1 MPVVTNTDPVAKIK
15 VIGIGGGG
23 GNAINTMITEY
34 GIEGVEFMGFN
45 TDAQSLKNCLA
56 PTTLQLGNDL
66 TRGLGVGGDYNLG
79 AKAADETVDEIT
91 DNLSGADMV
100 FVTAGMGGGTG
111 TGAAP
116 IVAGIARNLGALTVA
131 VVTKPFDFE
140 GKHRQEIAEQGIAEL
155 KDKVDTLII
164 VPNQRLLEIV
174 DEDISFIEAMKKVDN
189 VLAEGVKSIAG
200 LITKSGFINVDFADI
215 KTIMTDAG
223 SSLMGIGRASGENR
237 AEIAAR
243 MATNSPLLDLSI
255 EGAKGVLFNVLGG
268 LDLSMKEVDLAAQ
281 LIQEAVDPNA
291 NIIFGA
297 SIDENLDDE
306 IVITIIATGFDGT
319 QKMGYSP
326 SPISTKQE
334 VVNDILQDEDDE
346 EVTEQEKSE
355 DISDKE
361 KDVEDEEKEEEGYD
375 EKESE
380 GGEKNDKEEKDPKKP
395 LDLEDLDDDDLEVP
409 AFMRKK

>member
-15 VIGIGGGG
+15 VIGVGGGG
-23 GNAINTMITEY
+23 SNAINTMIGEY
-34 GIEGVEFMGFN
+34 GIEGVEFMAFN
-45 TDAQSLKNCLA
+45 TDAQSLKNSLA
-56 PTTLQLGNDL
+56 PTTLQLGAEL

-79 AKAADETVDEIT
+79 AKSADETVDEIT
-91 DNLSGADMV
+91 DHLAGADMV

-116 IVAGIARNLGALTVA
+116 IVAGIAKNLGALTVG

-140 GKHRQEIAEQGIAEL
+140 GKMRREVAEQGIAEL
-155 KDKVDTLII
+155 RDKVDTLIV
-164 VPNQRLLEIV
+164 VPNQRLLEIIE
-174 DEDISFIEAMKKVDN
+174 EDISFIEAMKKVDN

-215 KTIMTDAG
+215 RKIMMDAG

-268 LDLSMKEVDLAAQ
+268 LDLSMREVDLAAQ

-297 SIDENLDDE
+297 SIDEALEDE
-306 IVITIIATGFDGT
+306 IVITIIATGFDGDT
-319 QKMGYSP
+319 KTYRAP
-326 SPISTKQE
+326 STT
-334 VVNDILQDEDDE
+334 VTNDVLDDEILDDELGEKVDVEDDE
-346 EVTEQEKSE
+346 NKGEVSE
-355 DISDKE
+355 E
-361 KDVEDEEKEEEGYD
+361 EEKKIE
-375 EKESE
+375 
-380 GGEKNDKEEKDPKKP
+380 PTKP

-409 AFMRKK
+409 AFLRKK

>member
-1 MPVVTNTDPVAKIK
+1 MPVVTNTDPIAKIK
-15 VIGIGGGG
+15 VIGVGGGG
-23 GNAINTMITEY
+23 GNAINTMIGEY
-34 GIEGVEFMGFN
+34 GIEGVEFMAFN
-45 TDAQSLKNCLA
+45 TDAQALKNSLA
-56 PTTLQLGNDL
+56 PTTLQLGSEL
-66 TRGLGVGGDYNLG
+66 TRGLGAGGDYNLG
-79 AKAADETVDEIT
+79 AKSADETVDEIT
-91 DNLSGADMV
+91 EHLGGADMV

-116 IVAGIARNLGALTVA
+116 IVAGIAKNLGALTVG

-140 GKHRQEIAEQGIAEL
+140 GKHRREIAEQGIAEL

-164 VPNQRLLEIV
+164 VPNQRLLEIIE
-174 DEDISFIEAMKKVDN
+174 EDISFIEAMKKVDN

-215 KTIMTDAG
+215 RNIMTNAG

-297 SIDENLDDE
+297 SIDEALEDE
-306 IVITIIATGFDGT
+306 IVITIIATGFDGS
-319 QKMGYSP
+319 QQIGYTP
-326 SPISTKQE
+326 VQRPQ
-334 VVNDILQDEDDE
+334 VLDDE
-346 EVTEQEKSE
+346 ILE
-355 DISDKE
+355 DGLND
-361 KDVEDEEKEEEGYD
+361 DVDDFEGSDEEPLDEETET
-375 EKESE
+375 EKEI
-380 GGEKNDKEEKDPKKP
+380 DTTKP
-395 LDLEDLDDDDLEVP
+395 LNLEDLDDDDLEVP
-409 AFMRKK
+409 AFLRKK

>member
-15 VIGIGGGG
+15 VVGVGGGG
-23 GNAINTMITEY
+23 SNAINTMIADY
-34 GIEGVEFMGFN
+34 GIEGVEFMAFN
-45 TDAQSLKNCLA
+45 TDSQSLKNSQA
-56 PTTLQLGNDL
+56 PTTLQLGNEL

-79 AKAADETVDEIT
+79 AKAADETVDDIT
-91 DNLSGADMV
+91 EYIAGADMV

-116 IVAGIARNLGALTVA
+116 IVAGIAKNLGALTVA

-140 GKHRQEIAEQGIAEL
+140 GKHRKEIAEQGIAEL
-155 KDKVDTLII
+155 KDKVDTLIV

-200 LITKSGFINVDFADI
+200 LITKSGFINVDFADVRA
-215 KTIMTDAG
+215 IMTSAG

-297 SIDENLDDE
+297 SIDESLEDE
-306 IVITIIATGFDGT
+306 IVITIIATGFDGAEQT
-319 QKMGYSP
+319 SYS
-326 SPISTKQE
+326 SKQQPGQPE
-334 VVNDILQDEDDE
+334 VLDDRVVDDE
-346 EVTEQEKSE
+346 FDTEE
-355 DISDKE
+355 DK
-361 KDVEDEEKEEEGYD
+361 EEKEED
-375 EKESE
+375 VEKKTETDDSAEQTSE
-380 GGEKNDKEEKDPKKP
+380 EEEEKEEKKPSKP
-395 LDLEDLDDDDLEVP
+395 LDIEDLDDDDLEVP

>member
-1 MPVVTNTDPVAKIK
+1 MPVVTNTDPIAKIK
-15 VIGIGGGG
+15 VIGVGGGG
-23 GNAINTMITEY
+23 GNAINTMIGEY
-34 GIEGVEFMGFN
+34 GIDGVEFMAFN
-45 TDAQSLKNCLA
+45 TDAQALKNSSA
-56 PTTLQLGNDL
+56 PMTLQLGTEL

-91 DNLSGADMV
+91 EHLAGADMV

-116 IVAGIARNLGALTVA
+116 IIAGIAKNLGALTVA
-131 VVTKPFDFE
+131 VVTQPFDFE
-140 GKHRQEIAEQGIAEL
+140 GKMRKEIADQGIAEL
-155 KDKVDTLII
+155 RDKVDTLII
-164 VPNQRLLEIV
+164 VPNQRLLEIIE
-174 DEDISFIEAMKKVDN
+174 EDISFIEAMKKVDN

-215 KTIMTDAG
+215 RNIMMNAG

-268 LDLSMKEVDLAAQ
+268 LDLSMREVDLAAQ

-297 SIDENLDDE
+297 SIDEALEDE
-306 IVITIIATGFDGT
+306 IIITIIATGFDGSQQT
-319 QKMGYSP
+319 GYK
-326 SPISTKQE
+326 PIPIKQD
-334 VVNDILQDEDDE
+334 VLDDE
-346 EVTEQEKSE
+346 LFDDVESKSE
-355 DISDKE
+355 DE
-361 KDVEDEEKEEEGYD
+361 GDVEEEKVDEEKTPEEEQ
-375 EKESE
+375 EPEVT
-380 GGEKNDKEEKDPKKP
+380 KP

-409 AFMRKK
+409 AFLRKK

>member
-15 VIGIGGGG
+15 VIGVGGGG
-23 GNAINTMITEY
+23 GNAINTMINEY
-34 GIEGVEFMGFN
+34 GIEGVEFMTFN
-45 TDAQSLKNCLA
+45 TDAQALKNSLA
-56 PTTLQLGNDL
+56 PMTLQLGNEL

-79 AKAADETVDEIT
+79 AKAADESVDEIT
-91 DNLSGADMV
+91 EHLAGADMV

-116 IVAGIARNLGALTVA
+116 IVAGIAKNLGALTVG

-140 GKHRQEIAEQGIAEL
+140 GNHRREIAEQGIAEL

-164 VPNQRLLEIV
+164 VPNQRLLEII
-174 DEDISFIEAMKKVDN
+174 DDDISFIEAMKKVDN

-215 KTIMTDAG
+215 RTIMTNAG
-223 SSLMGIGRASGENR
+223 SSLMGIGKASGENR

-297 SIDENLDDE
+297 SIDENLEDE
-306 IVITIIATGFDGT
+306 IVITIVATGFDGVE
-319 QKMGYSP
+319 QNGYGSSVQRVSP
-326 SPISTKQE
+326 Q
-334 VVNDILQDEDDE
+334 VVDDE
-346 EVTEQEKSE
+346 VLDDELFEETPTEEKDETFDEEEKSDEQE
-355 DISDKE
+355 SD
-361 KDVEDEEKEEEGYD
+361 EKEEGMETR
-375 EKESE
+375 
-380 GGEKNDKEEKDPKKP
+380 P

>member
-15 VIGIGGGG
+15 VIGVGGGG
-23 GNAINTMITEY
+23 GNAINTMISEY
-34 GIEGVEFMGFN
+34 GIEGVEFMTFN
-45 TDAQSLKNCLA
+45 TDAQALKNSLA
-56 PTTLQLGNDL
+56 PITLQLGNEL

-79 AKAADETVDEIT
+79 AKAADESVDDIT
-91 DNLSGADMV
+91 EHLAGADMV

-116 IVAGIARNLGALTVA
+116 IIARIARNLGALTVG

-140 GKHRQEIAEQGIAEL
+140 GKLRKEIAEQGIAEL
-155 KDKVDTLII
+155 KDKVDTLIV
-164 VPNQRLLEIV
+164 VPNQRLLEIIE
-174 DEDISFIEAMKKVDN
+174 EDISFIEAMKKVDN

-215 KTIMTDAG
+215 RTIMLNAG

-297 SIDENLDDE
+297 SIDEALEDE
-306 IVITIIATGFDGT
+306 IVITIIATGFEGCAQSPYVST
-319 QKMGYSP
+319 QVQTRP
-326 SPISTKQE
+326 E
-334 VVNDILQDEDDE
+334 VLDDEIFDDTEEALQDKLSE
-346 EVTEQEKSE
+346 ET
-355 DISDKE
+355 
-361 KDVEDEEKEEEGYD
+361 
-375 EKESE
+375 KESE
-380 GGEKNDKEEKDPKKP
+380 SVEEGDAEEKIVEQKP
-395 LDLEDLDDDDLEVP
+395 LDLEDLEDDDLEIP

>member
-15 VIGIGGGG
+15 VVGVGGGG
-23 GNAINTMITEY
+23 SNAINTMITDY
-34 GIEGVEFMGFN
+34 GIEGVEFIAFN
-45 TDAQSLKNCLA
+45 TDSQALKNSQA
-56 PTTLQLGNDL
+56 PTTLQLGNEL

-91 DNLSGADMV
+91 EHIAGADMV

-116 IVAGIARNLGALTVA
+116 IVAGIAKNLGALTVA

-140 GKHRQEIAEQGIAEL
+140 GKHRKEIAEQGIAEL
-155 KDKVDTLII
+155 KDKVDTLIV

-200 LITKSGFINVDFADI
+200 LITKSGFINVDFADVRA
-215 KTIMTDAG
+215 IMTSAG

-297 SIDENLDDE
+297 SIDENLEDE
-306 IVITIIATGFDGT
+306 IVITIIATGFDGVEQT
-319 QKMGYSP
+319 SYSSKQSMGQP
-326 SPISTKQE
+326 E
-334 VVNDILQDEDDE
+334 VLDDRIVEDDFDEDYESEKKDSENQE
-346 EVTEQEKSE
+346 EVEDEDSDEASDEDSE
-355 DISDKE
+355 EEDK
-361 KDVEDEEKEEEGYD
+361 EEKEEK
-375 EKESE
+375 KEPS
-380 GGEKNDKEEKDPKKP
+380 KP
-395 LDLEDLDDDDLEVP
+395 LDIEDLDDDDLEVP

>member
-15 VIGIGGGG
+15 VIGVGGGG
-23 GNAINTMITEY
+23 SNAVNTMISEY
-34 GIEGVEFMGFN
+34 GIEGVEFLGFN

-56 PTTLQLGNDL
+56 PTTLQLGNEL

-91 DNLSGADMV
+91 DHLSGADMV

-140 GKHRQEIAEQGIAEL
+140 GKHRKEIAEQGIAEL

-215 KTIMTDAG
+215 RAIMTDAG

-297 SIDENLDDE
+297 SIDENLEDE
-306 IVITIIATGFDGT
+306 IVITIIATGFDGVQQT
-319 QKMGYSP
+319 GYTS
-326 SPISTKQE
+326 SVSTIRPDVLDDRILDDDDDFQE
-334 VVNDILQDEDDE
+334 KE
-346 EVTEQEKSE
+346 EEMQPEQENQ
-355 DISDKE
+355 
-361 KDVEDEEKEEEGYD
+361 EEKEED
-375 EKESE
+375 SE
-380 GGEKNDKEEKDPKKP
+380 QEEEKAPSKP

>member
-15 VIGIGGGG
+15 VIGVGGGG
-23 GNAINTMITEY
+23 SNAINTMIGEY
-34 GIEGVEFMGFN
+34 GIEGVEFMSFN
-45 TDAQSLKNCLA
+45 TDSQSLKNSLA
-56 PTTLQLGNDL
+56 PTTLQLGAEL

-79 AKAADETVDEIT
+79 AKSADETVDEIT
-91 DNLSGADMV
+91 DHLAGADMV

-116 IVAGIARNLGALTVA
+116 IVAGIAKNLGALTVG

-140 GKHRQEIAEQGIAEL
+140 GNMRREVAEQGIAEL

-164 VPNQRLLEIV
+164 VPNQRLLEIIE
-174 DEDISFIEAMKKVDN
+174 EDISFIEAMKKVDN

-200 LITKSGFINVDFADI
+200 LITRSGFINVDFADI
-215 KTIMTDAG
+215 RKIMLDAG

-297 SIDENLDDE
+297 SIDEELEDE
-306 IVITIIATGFDGT
+306 IVITIIATGFDGEQMT
-319 QKMGYSP
+319 GYRAP
-326 SPISTKQE
+326 SASMSTD
-334 VVNDILQDEDDE
+334 VLDDE
-346 EVTEQEKSE
+346 VLDKTSDLQEDNLEV
-355 DISDKE
+355 
-361 KDVEDEEKEEEGYD
+361 DEEKQNED
-375 EKESE
+375 EKEKYS
-380 GGEKNDKEEKDPKKP
+380 DPEPTKP

-409 AFMRKK
+409 AFLRKK

>member
-15 VIGIGGGG
+15 VIGVGGGG
-23 GNAINTMITEY
+23 GNAINTMISEY
-34 GIEGVEFMGFN
+34 GIEGVEFMTFN
-45 TDAQSLKNCLA
+45 TDAQALKNSLA
-56 PTTLQLGNDL
+56 PITLQLGHEL

-79 AKAADETVDEIT
+79 SKAADESVDDIT
-91 DNLSGADMV
+91 EHLAGADMV

-116 IVAGIARNLGALTVA
+116 IVAGIAKNLGALTVG

-140 GKHRQEIAEQGIAEL
+140 GKLRKEIAEQGIAEL
-155 KDKVDTLII
+155 RDKVDTLIV

-174 DEDISFIEAMKKVDN
+174 EEDISFIEAMKKVDN

-215 KTIMTDAG
+215 RTIMLNAG

-255 EGAKGVLFNVLGG
+255 EGAKGVLFNVMGG

-297 SIDENLDDE
+297 SIDEALEDE
-306 IVITIIATGFDGT
+306 IVITIIATGFDGSQQAPYTPT
-319 QKMGYSP
+319 QAP
-326 SPISTKQE
+326 VRPE
-334 VVNDILQDEDDE
+334 VLDDE
-346 EVTEQEKSE
+346 IFDDTEDAILEEKPVEEDVSE
-355 DISDKE
+355 DE
-361 KDVEDEEKEEEGYD
+361 GQKEEETTVV
-375 EKESE
+375 
-380 GGEKNDKEEKDPKKP
+380 EEQKP

>member
-15 VIGIGGGG
+15 VIGVGGGG
-23 GNAINTMITEY
+23 GNAINTMINEY

-91 DNLSGADMV
+91 DHLTGADMV

-140 GKHRQEIAEQGIAEL
+140 GKHRREIAEQGIAEL

-215 KTIMTDAG
+215 KSIMTNAG

-237 AEIAAR
+237 SEIAAR

-268 LDLSMKEVDLAAQ
+268 LDLSMREVDLAAQ

-306 IVITIIATGFDGT
+306 IVITIIATGFDGVQQT
-319 QKMGYSP
+319 SYSKVDTFKP
-326 SPISTKQE
+326 E
-334 VVNDILQDEDDE
+334 VVNDRVIEDEVDNLEEIASKKEESKGE
-346 EVTEQEKSE
+346 EVENEEDKMEGKKEEMKSE
-355 DISDKE
+355 
-361 KDVEDEEKEEEGYD
+361 
-375 EKESE
+375 
-380 GGEKNDKEEKDPKKP
+380 KP
-395 LDLEDLDDDDLEVP
+395 LDLDDLDDDDLEVP

>member
-15 VIGIGGGG
+15 VIGVGGGG
-23 GNAINTMITEY
+23 GNAINTMINEY
-34 GIEGVEFMGFN
+34 GIDGVEFMTFN
-45 TDAQSLKNCLA
+45 TDAQALKNSHA
-56 PTTLQLGNDL
+56 PITLQLGNDL

-91 DNLSGADMV
+91 EHLAGADMV

-116 IVAGIARNLGALTVA
+116 IVAGIARNLGALTVG

-140 GKHRQEIAEQGIAEL
+140 GKLRKEIAEQGIAEL
-155 KDKVDTLII
+155 KDKVDTLIV
-164 VPNQRLLEIV
+164 VPNQRLLEIIE
-174 DEDISFIEAMKKVDN
+174 EDISFIEAMKKVDN

-200 LITKSGFINVDFADI
+200 LITRSGFINVDFADI
-215 KTIMTDAG
+215 RSIMLNAG

-297 SIDENLDDE
+297 SIDEALEDE
-306 IVITIIATGFDGT
+306 IVITIIATGFDGV
-319 QKMGYSP
+319 QQMGYNP
-326 SPISTKQE
+326 SPTSIRPE
-334 VVNDILQDEDDE
+334 VLDDE
-346 EVTEQEKSE
+346 IVDEIDEEIDEKGKE
-355 DISDKE
+355 DVESDKQG
-361 KDVEDEEKEEEGYD
+361 EKEEEQED
-375 EKESE
+375 KEKETQ
-380 GGEKNDKEEKDPKKP
+380 EEKSTKP
-395 LDLEDLDDDDLEVP
+395 LDLDDLEDDLEIP

>member
-15 VIGIGGGG
+15 VIGVGGGG
-23 GNAINTMITEY
+23 SNAINTMISDY
-34 GIEGVEFMGFN
+34 GVEGVEFMAFN
-45 TDAQSLKNCLA
+45 TDAQSLKNSQA
-56 PTTLQLGNDL
+56 PTTLQLGNEL

-91 DNLSGADMV
+91 EYIAGADMV

-116 IVAGIARNLGALTVA
+116 IVAGIAKNLGALTVA

-140 GKHRQEIAEQGIAEL
+140 GKHRKEIAEQGIAEL
-155 KDKVDTLII
+155 KDKVDTLIV

-200 LITKSGFINVDFADI
+200 LITKSGFINVDFADVRA
-215 KTIMTDAG
+215 IMTSAG

-297 SIDENLDDE
+297 SIDENLEDE
-306 IVITIIATGFDGT
+306 IVITIVATGFDGSEQT
-319 QKMGYSP
+319 SYSSSPKMGQPEVMDDRIVDDEYDSP
-326 SPISTKQE
+326 DYEETETEKVETKE
-334 VVNDILQDEDDE
+334 EIDDEDSTEEEDSDE
-346 EVTEQEKSE
+346 SK
-355 DISDKE
+355 
-361 KDVEDEEKEEEGYD
+361 EKEEKKPE
-375 EKESE
+375 
-380 GGEKNDKEEKDPKKP
+380 KP

>member
-15 VIGIGGGG
+15 VIGVGGGG
-23 GNAINTMITEY
+23 SNAINTMISEY

-91 DNLSGADMV
+91 EHLTGADMV

-215 KTIMTDAG
+215 KSIMTDAG

-297 SIDENLDDE
+297 SIDENLEDE

-319 QKMGYSP
+319 QKMGYSA
-326 SPISTKQE
+326 STISTKQE
-334 VVNDILQDEDDE
+334 VVDDVLQDE
-346 EVTEQEKSE
+346 
-355 DISDKE
+355 
-361 KDVEDEEKEEEGYD
+361 VEDDIIESEKTEAENEDNKEGEEDEGGEDEKMVEEKKEEKE
-375 EKESE
+375 
-380 GGEKNDKEEKDPKKP
+380 PQKP
-395 LDLEDLDDDDLEVP
+395 LDMDDLDDDDLEVP

>member
-15 VIGIGGGG
+15 VIGVGGGG
-23 GNAINTMITEY
+23 SNAINTMISEY

-45 TDAQSLKNCLA
+45 TDSQSLKNCLA

-91 DNLSGADMV
+91 EHLAGADMV

-297 SIDENLDDE
+297 SIDENLEDE

-319 QKMGYSP
+319 QKIGYSP
-326 SPISTKQE
+326 ATISTKQE
-334 VVNDILQDEDDE
+334 VVDDVLQDEDDDG
-346 EVTEQEKSE
+346 TTKSE
-355 DISDKE
+355 EIEEGVSDEEEKKE
-361 KDVEDEEKEEEGYD
+361 EEKGEEEKE
-375 EKESE
+375 
-380 GGEKNDKEEKDPKKP
+380 PQKP

>member
-23 GNAINTMITEY
+23 SNAINTMITEY
-34 GIEGVEFMGFN
+34 GIDGVEFMGFN

-56 PTTLQLGNDL
+56 PTTLQLGNEL

-91 DNLSGADMV
+91 DHLSGADMV

-155 KDKVDTLII
+155 RDKVDTLII

-215 KTIMTDAG
+215 KAIMTDAG

-297 SIDENLDDE
+297 SIDENLEDE
-306 IVITIIATGFDGT
+306 IVITIIATGFDHT
-319 QKMGYSP
+319 QKMGYSSTTTSVKP
-326 SPISTKQE
+326 SVLDDT
-334 VVNDILQDEDDE
+334 LQDDDE
-346 EVTEQEKSE
+346 VLEDVTEEEKVDTKSDEE
-355 DISDKE
+355 DQ
-361 KDVEDEEKEEEGYD
+361 DVEVDEVKE
-375 EKESE
+375 
-380 GGEKNDKEEKDPKKP
+380 KEEKDPEKP
-395 LDLEDLDDDDLEVP
+395 LDLEELDVDDLDAP
-409 AFMRKK
+409 AFMRKKREKKEA

>member
-23 GNAINTMITEY
+23 SNAINTMITEY
-34 GIEGVEFMGFN
+34 GIDGVEFMGFN

-56 PTTLQLGNDL
+56 PTTLQLGNEL

-91 DNLSGADMV
+91 DHLSGADMV

-155 KDKVDTLII
+155 RDKVDTLII

-215 KTIMTDAG
+215 KAIMTDAG

-297 SIDENLDDE
+297 SIDENLEDE
-306 IVITIIATGFDGT
+306 IVITIIATGFDHT
-319 QKMGYSP
+319 QKMGYSSTTTSVKP
-326 SPISTKQE
+326 SVLDDT
-334 VVNDILQDEDDE
+334 LQDDDE
-346 EVTEQEKSE
+346 VLEDVTEEEKVDTKSDEE
-355 DISDKE
+355 DQ
-361 KDVEDEEKEEEGYD
+361 DVEVDEVKEEEEKEKAPD
-375 EKESE
+375 
-380 GGEKNDKEEKDPKKP
+380 KP
-395 LDLEDLDDDDLEVP
+395 LDLEELDVDDLDAP
-409 AFMRKK
+409 AFMRKKREKKEA

>member
-15 VIGIGGGG
+15 VIGVGGGG
-23 GNAINTMITEY
+23 SNAINTMISDY
-34 GIEGVEFMGFN
+34 GVEGVEFMAFN
-45 TDAQSLKNCLA
+45 TDAQSLKNSQA
-56 PTTLQLGNDL
+56 PTTLQLGNEL

-91 DNLSGADMV
+91 EYIAGADMV

-116 IVAGIARNLGALTVA
+116 IVAGIAKNLGALTVA

-140 GKHRQEIAEQGIAEL
+140 GKHRKEIAEQGIAEL
-155 KDKVDTLII
+155 KDKVDTLIV

-200 LITKSGFINVDFADI
+200 LITKSGFINVDFADVRA
-215 KTIMTDAG
+215 IMTSAG

-297 SIDENLDDE
+297 SIDENLEDE
-306 IVITIIATGFDGT
+306 IVITIVATGFDGVEQT
-319 QKMGYSP
+319 SYSSSPKMGQPEVMDDRIVDDEYDSP
-326 SPISTKQE
+326 DYEETETEKVETKE
-334 VVNDILQDEDDE
+334 EIDDEDSTEEEDSDE
-346 EVTEQEKSE
+346 SK
-355 DISDKE
+355 
-361 KDVEDEEKEEEGYD
+361 EEKEEKKPE
-375 EKESE
+375 
-380 GGEKNDKEEKDPKKP
+380 KP

>member
-23 GNAINTMITEY
+23 SNAINTMITEY

-56 PTTLQLGNDL
+56 PTTLQLGNEL

-91 DNLSGADMV
+91 DHLSGADMV

-155 KDKVDTLII
+155 RDKVDTLII

-215 KTIMTDAG
+215 KAIMTDAG

-297 SIDENLDDE
+297 SIDENLEDE
-306 IVITIIATGFDGT
+306 IVITIIATGFDHT
-319 QKMGYSP
+319 QKMGYSSTTTSVKP
-326 SPISTKQE
+326 SVLDDT
-334 VVNDILQDEDDE
+334 LQDDDE
-346 EVTEQEKSE
+346 VLEDVTEEEKVDTKSDEE
-355 DISDKE
+355 DQ
-361 KDVEDEEKEEEGYD
+361 DVEVDEVKEG
-375 EKESE
+375 K
-380 GGEKNDKEEKDPKKP
+380 KKKP
-395 LDLEDLDDDDLEVP
+395 LTSL
-409 AFMRKK
+409 

>member
-15 VIGIGGGG
+15 VIGVGGGG
-23 GNAINTMITEY
+23 SNAINTMISEY

-91 DNLSGADMV
+91 EHLAGADMV

-215 KTIMTDAG
+215 KSIMTDAG

-297 SIDENLDDE
+297 SIDENLEDE

-319 QKMGYSP
+319 QKIGYSP
-326 SPISTKQE
+326 ATISTKQE
-334 VVNDILQDEDDE
+334 VVDDVLQDEDDDE
-346 EVTEQEKSE
+346 DYDGTTKSE
-355 DISDKE
+355 EIEEGVSDEEEKKE
-361 KDVEDEEKEEEGYD
+361 EEKGEEEKE
-375 EKESE
+375 
-380 GGEKNDKEEKDPKKP
+380 PQKP

>member
-15 VIGIGGGG
+15 VIGVGGGG
-23 GNAINTMITEY
+23 SNAINTMISEY

-56 PTTLQLGNDL
+56 PTTLQLGNEL

-91 DNLSGADMV
+91 EHLAGADMV

-215 KTIMTDAG
+215 KSIMTDAG

-297 SIDENLDDE
+297 SIDENLEDE

-319 QKMGYSP
+319 QKMGYSA
-326 SPISTKQE
+326 STLSTKQE
-334 VVNDILQDEDDE
+334 VVDDVLQDEEDEDITEQLEDVTEKEAVGDDE
-346 EVTEQEKSE
+346 T
-355 DISDKE
+355 
-361 KDVEDEEKEEEGYD
+361 EEG
-375 EKESE
+375 
-380 GGEKNDKEEKDPKKP
+380 KEEKKEDDEGEKKESQKP